1 MIKIDNMR
9 GKKIYLLV
17 MVLTLLSLTGCKT
30 VKFVPVPEY
39 HTLYKTRVNTVQRWD
54 SVRDVQWM
62 TVREVD
68 STQLAAL
75 GIQIKGLKNALLIER
90 NKLQQKIS
98 NEKMHKVDTVMQLDS
113 IRVPYPVEKQLTKWQ
128 QWKMDMGRWAMGV
141 VAVLFILVI
150 IKVTK
155 IAHKIFV

>member
-1 MIKIDNMR
+1 M
-9 GKKIYLLV
+9 KKILLLFF
-17 MVLTLLSLTGCKT
+17 VLMSLTGCKT

-39 HTLYKTRVNTVQRWD
+39 HTLYKTRADTVWRMD

-90 NKLQQKIS
+90 NKLLQKIS
-98 NEKMHKVDTVMQLDS
+98 NEKTHKVDTIMKRDS
-113 IRVPYPVEKQLTKWQ
+113 IPVPYPVEKQLTKWQ
-128 QWKMDMGRWAMGV
+128 RWKMDMGGWAMGV
-141 VAVLFILVI
+141 AAVLVILVI
-150 IKVTK
+150 LKVTK
-155 IAHKIFV
+155 ITHKIL

>member
-1 MIKIDNMR
+1 MGSGKLGRM
-9 GKKIYLLV
+9 KKILFLFF
-17 MVLTLLSLTGCKT
+17 VLITLTGCKT

-39 HTLYKTRVNTVQRWD
+39 HTLYKTRVDTVQRWD

-90 NKLQQKIS
+90 NKLLQQIS
-98 NEKMHKVDTVMQLDS
+98 NEKTHKVDTVLQRDS
-113 IRVPYPVEKQLTKWQ
+113 IPVPYPVEKPLTKWQ
-128 QWKMDMGRWAMGV
+128 QWKMDMGGWAIGV
-141 VAVLFILVI
+141 LAVLIILVI
-150 IKVTK
+150 LKVTK
-155 IAHKIFV
+155 IARI

>member
-1 MIKIDNMR
+1 M
-9 GKKIYLLV
+9 KKILLLFF
-17 MVLTLLSLTGCKT
+17 VLTTLTGCKT

-39 HTLYKTRVNTVQRWD
+39 HTLYKTRVDTVQRWD

-90 NKLQQKIS
+90 NKLLQKIS
-98 NEKMHKVDTVMQLDS
+98 NEKTHKVDTIMQRDS
-113 IRVPYPVEKQLTKWQ
+113 IPVPYPVEKQLTKWQ
-128 QWKMDMGRWAMGV
+128 RWKMDLGGWAMGG
-141 VAVLFILVI
+141 VAILVI
-150 IKVTK
+150 L
-155 IAHKIFV
+155 FVVRLFNIRII